1 MSTVRQVLR
10 SYLPAQLRPH
20 LGALRRMIV
29 AHPLRVAA
37 QKRRLIENPTLR
49 PGQSELLHRVN
60 AQIHFRDGMY
70 TGDGANYFLAGL
82 SALDCVEEA
91 LRQVGTR
98 PVRRVLDLPSGYG
111 RELRFLTRRFPDA
124 AFTACDIQPGAVDFC
139 ARAFGAV
146 AVSSQPELSR
156 MSFDADFDL
165 IWCGSLITHL
175 DRAAIAELL
184 ALFAHHLSIGGVL
197 ICTTNGDFVARR
209 MLDEGAT
216 YELETEDIPVLTSS
230 YSQTG
235 YGYRDYPRGL
245 GYFDFHPEKSG
256 YGVSLTSPDWIREL
270 ARGAGGLREV
280 YFKERGWCEHQDAFG
295 FVKQD
300 AQSVT

>member
-10 SYLPAQLRPH
+10 SYVPAQLRPH

-37 QKRRLIENPTLR
+37 QKRRLIRNPTLR
-49 PGQSELLHRVN
+49 PGQSELLHVVN
-60 AQIHFRDGMY
+60 DQIHFRDGMY

-91 LRQVGTR
+91 LRQVG
-98 PVRRVLDLPSGYG
+98 PKSIRRVLDLPSGYG
-111 RELRFLTRRFPDA
+111 RELRFLAQRFPDA
-124 AFTACDIQPGAVDFC
+124 AFTACDIHPGAVDFC
-139 ARAFGAV
+139 ARAFGAI
-146 AVSSQPELSR
+146 AAYSQPEMSR
-156 MSFDADFDL
+156 MSFATDFDL

-184 ALFAHHLSIGGVL
+184 ALFARHLSTSGVL
-197 ICTTNGDFVARR
+197 IFTTNGDFVTRR

-216 YELETEDIPVLTSS
+216 YELQEADIPVITSS

-245 GYFDFHPEKSG
+245 GYFDFHPEKSR
-256 YGVSLTSPDWIREL
+256 YGVSLTSPDWIRKL

-280 YFKERGWCEHQDAFG
+280 SFKEHGWCDHQDVFG

-300 AQSVT
+300 D